1 MMMENTMFT
10 SMIESGDE
18 NSSSSLAASN
28 NNSEDSNGSLVGKT
42 DGVGGGDINSDTKKL
57 VLEDGDDDDVVKKMC
72 LKSSEASSKIEC
84 STLKREPTSRNVK
97 RANKR
102 PPKKAL
108 KLNQMNTAS
117 SQFSQSLDVANSNSN
132 GASYLE
138 KSYDDED
145 SMNNSSMFKKAT
157 SNTRISKILS

>member
-1 MMMENTMFT
+1 MMENAMFT

-42 DGVGGGDINSDTKKL
+42 DGGGGGDINSDTKKL
-57 VLEDGDDDDVVKKMC
+57 VLEDGDDDVVKKMC

>member
-1 MMMENTMFT
+1 MMENGMFT

-28 NNSEDSNGSLVGKT
+28 NNSEDSNGSLVGVGKT
-42 DGVGGGDINSDTKKL
+42 QDDGGGGGDINSDTKKL
-57 VLEDGDDDDVVKKMC
+57 VLEDGDDDVVKKMC

-117 SQFSQSLDVANSNSN
+117 SHFSQSLDVANSNSN

-138 KSYDDED
+138 KSYEDED
-145 SMNNSSMFKKAT
+145 SMNNSSMFKK
-157 SNTRISKILS
+157 SSF